1 MTNCVFCVGDTAEK
15 TAAHMNIEMTT
26 TDEASEHVG
35 AALDISVEDAPLC
48 LAHADQLHEGLVDYL
63 N

>member
-1 MTNCVFCVGDTAEK
+1 MTNCVFCIGGNDDE
-15 TAAHMNIEMTT
+15 TAAHIDIEMTT

-48 LAHADQLHEGLVDYL
+48 LAHADQLHEGLVDYE